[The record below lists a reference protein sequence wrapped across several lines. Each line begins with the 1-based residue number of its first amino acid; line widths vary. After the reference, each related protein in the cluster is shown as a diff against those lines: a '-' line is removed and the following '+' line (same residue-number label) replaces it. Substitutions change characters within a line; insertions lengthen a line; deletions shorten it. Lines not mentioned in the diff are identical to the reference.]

1 MMQPNLLM
9 YLTIP
14 LVLVVPALV
23 GCAAPSAPVQ
33 SQPSESTTHSVDA
46 EEDNAEIRITKAE
59 LIQQSWDAYKERF
72 IQVDGRVIDRGDDTN
87 PDRTVSEGQA
97 YAMLRAVMIDDPAVF
112 DETLR
117 WAEANLARIG
127 SDGELIDT
135 LWAWKW
141 GQNEQGRWE
150 ILDQN
155 FATDADIDAVT
166 ALILA
171 ARRWNRPDYL
181 ELAQVKLKDIWDLST
196 VPASA
201 EVSASAENDDIGF
214 DPGASITINTVE
226 PPVQTDDQSPS
237 AASEATPL
245 TTETPAASEAR
256 YLMPGPI
263 DAFQPQPGLIYL
275 NPSYFAPYA
284 FRLFAQVDP
293 DRDWLGLLDSSY
305 ALLEGSTQFSPAGL
319 PSDWI
324 AFNTN
329 TQDFYPVQSVQLRSV
344 YSFDAYRVWWRVALD
359 AIWFDEPR
367 ATSYLQ
373 SHLPFLEDEW
383 RSQQRIPAR
392 IDLQGNA
399 LVDYEA
405 TAQYGMLYAAFRV
418 IDPAIADQIYSQK
431 LLPTYRD
438 GFWDNNS
445 AYYTH
450 NLSWFGIYPPNQVSS
465 TWLSP

>member
-1 MMQPNLLM
+1 MNERTRMIQPTVMM

-14 LVLVVPALV
+14 MAIASPVLVS
-23 GCAAPSAPVQ
+23 CAAPDPTVQ
-33 SQPSESTTHSVDA
+33 SQPSSSSVSAANPATDA
-46 EEDNAEIRITKAE
+46 ESSEPTLTQSE
-59 LIQQSWDAYKERF
+59 LIQQSWVAYKDRF
-72 IQVDGRVIDRGDDTN
+72 IQPDGRVIDRGDETH

-97 YAMLRAVMIDDPAVF
+97 YAMLRAVMIDDPDTFAT
-112 DETLR
+112 TLQ
-117 WAEANLARIG
+117 WAEENLARTTP
-127 SDGELIDT
+127 DGDLIDT

-141 GQNEQGRWE
+141 GQNDQGRWE
-150 ILDQN
+150 ILDEN

-181 ELAQVKLKDIWDLST
+181 DLAKVKLKDIWDLST
-196 VPASA
+196 VSASPADTAPSLTNPPSA
-201 EVSASAENDDIGF
+201 ETAESM
-214 DPGASITINTVE
+214 GADAIDGESTNG
-226 PPVQTDDQSPS
+226 TD
-237 AASEATPL
+237 A
-245 TTETPAASEAR
+245 AR
-256 YLMPGPI
+256 YLIPGPV
-263 DAFQPQPGLIYL
+263 DAFQPQPELIYL

-293 DRDWLGLLDSSY
+293 ERDWLSLVDSSY
-305 ALLEGSTQFSPAGL
+305 ELLAESSAAFSSGL

-324 AFNTN
+324 TFNTT
-329 TQDFYPVQSVQLRSV
+329 TQEFYPVQSPRLRSV

-359 AIWFDEPR
+359 AVWFDEPR
-367 ATSYLQ
+367 ATDYLRL
-373 SHLPFLEDEW
+373 HLPFLEQEW

-399 LVDYEA
+399 LVEYEA

-418 IDPAIADQIYSQK
+418 MDPAIADEIYDQK

-438 GFWDNNS
+438 GFWDNDS

-450 NLSWFGIYPPNQVSS
+450 NLSWFGIYPPDQVSS
-465 TWLSP
+465 TWLTP